1 MSVLSFMGLSDGY
14 ILVEDNEE
22 PLKVFKQG
30 SKVTRF
36 AKKTGVLGEDL
47 KRVKME
53 AGKPGRHLQ

>member
-22 PLKVFKQG
+22 PLKGFKQG

-36 AKKTGVLGEDL
+36 AKETGILG
-47 KRVKME
+47 
-53 AGKPGRHLQ
+53 